1 MQPLAN
7 VLTALAAM
15 PRTLALTPDLV
26 ARVPPHDGVT
36 GKLADRPDLSTA
48 AEIDQIAQHLL
59 AQRPA
64 DGQVWI
70 FAYGSLIWAPEFD
83 FVEERLATVRG
94 WHRSFCLGWV
104 RLYRGTPERPGV
116 MLGLDRG
123 GSCKGVLFRLPPEAM
138 EANLRKILKRE
149 FPIAVTGH
157 LPVRWMKAAT
167 LQGTVH
173 AIGFPISRKSDF
185 YLPGLTTETV
195 VQALAT
201 AAGERGSMA
210 EYLHSTITHLAD
222 RGIHDNYLWHL
233 QSLVAARIAREYPQ
247 DAPL

>member
-1 MQPLAN
+1 ME
-7 VLTALAAM
+7 
-15 PRTLALTPDLV
+15 RTLALTADLV
-26 ARVPPHDGVT
+26 ARVPPHDGLT
-36 GKLADRPDLSTA
+36 G
-48 AEIDQIAQHLL
+48 IL
-59 AQRPA
+59 AQRSDRSSDDEIAAIAASLLKDRPA
-64 DGQVWI
+64 DGQIWI

-83 FVEERLATVRG
+83 FVEERLATVHG

-123 GSCKGVLFRLPPEAM
+123 GSCKGVLFRLSPDQID
-138 EANLRKILKRE
+138 ANLHKILKRE
-149 FPIAVTGH
+149 FPIQVTGE
-157 LPVRWMKAAT
+157 LPVRWMKAASA
-167 LQGTVH
+167 LGPIS

-195 VQALAT
+195 VQCLAT

-210 EYLHSTITHLAD
+210 EYLLSTITHLAQ
-222 RGIHDNYLWHL
+222 RGIHDHYLWHL

-247 DAPL
+247 ETHA